1 MTPEQLAKSGSEH
14 AHQTALFAW
23 AALNRLKWPDL
34 VWMHAIPNGGL
45 RDRITAAKLKAEG
58 VKSGVS
64 DVFLPVKRGV
74 WSGLYIEMKKPGG
87 KPTKEQLDFGTFVL
101 SQGFGF
107 VVCDHWE
114 KARDVIIN
122 YMGMVDV

>member
-14 AHQTALFAW
+14 AHQVALFAW
-23 AALNRLKWPDL
+23 AALNRIKYPELAY
-34 VWMHAIPNGGL
+34 MHAIPNGGL

-64 DVFLPVKRGV
+64 DVFLPVKRGA

-87 KPTKEQLDFGTFVL
+87 KPTKEQLEFGQFAL

-107 VVCDHWE
+107 IVCDHWE

-122 YMGMVDV
+122 YMELK

>member
-23 AALNRLKWPDL
+23 AALNKTRWPEL
-34 VWMHAIPNGGL
+34 AWMHAIPNGGL

-64 DVFLPVKRGV
+64 DVFLPVKRGA
-74 WSGLYIEMKKPGG
+74 WSGLYIEMKKPKG
-87 KPTKEQLDFGTFVL
+87 KPTAEQLAFGVFVL

-107 VVCDHWE
+107 IVCDHWE

-122 YMGMVDV
+122 YMELGK